1 MTEDV
6 DFRSIDKLLYFVLSL
21 LSLKLKEKGISLGK
35 FSDNVSQLLKC
46 VPYSTRWVAKFGKRK
61 QTKRCSNCLCYALQ
75 INFCLQLLN
84 IDYKAMKRER
94 GFLAFLPKRS
104 IADVNARTSF
114 PFFSF
119 PDSHFV
125 GSSSTARER
134 GNIDFE
140 RNGLVELS

>member
-1 MTEDV
+1 
-6 DFRSIDKLLYFVLSL
+6 
-21 LSLKLKEKGISLGK
+21 
-35 FSDNVSQLLKC
+35 
-46 VPYSTRWVAKFGKRK
+46 
-61 QTKRCSNCLCYALQ
+61 
-75 INFCLQLLN
+75 
-84 IDYKAMKRER
+84 MKRER

-140 RNGLVELS
+140 RNGLVELSLVNPRFPTQEKHLGTETLPEELFVVF

>member
-21 LSLKLKEKGISLGK
+21 LSLKLKEKRRFTWKIPGIRVPNYENACLTALAELQSLE
-35 FSDNVSQLLKC
+35 Q
-46 VPYSTRWVAKFGKRK
+46 YY
-61 QTKRCSNCLCYALQ
+61 KRCSNCLCYALQ

-84 IDYKAMKRER
+84 IDYKAMKHER

>member
-21 LSLKLKEKGISLGK
+21 LSLKLKEIGISLGK

-46 VPYSTRWVAKFGKRK
+46 MPYSTRWVAKFA
-61 QTKRCSNCLCYALQ
+61 QTAETTQRCSNCWCYALQ

-125 GSSSTARER
+125 GSSSTARAR
-134 GNIDFE
+134 GNIE